1 MRSWKRMTT
10 LEVIMNV
17 IQKMTKIADAMMKEK
32 AITAAMQA
40 KGVRER
46 NAAKSAAR
54 MKKRTMISVT
64 VATAEG
70 ENA

>member
-1 MRSWKRMTT
+1 MTTMTT

-17 IQKMTKIADAMMKEK
+17 IQKMTKIADVMMKEK
-32 AITAAMQA
+32 AIIAAMLA

-54 MKKRTMISVT
+54 MKKMTMMYVT

>member
-1 MRSWKRMTT
+1 MRMMTTVTT

-17 IQKMTKIADAMMKEK
+17 IQKTTKIAGAMMKEK
-32 AITAAMQA
+32 EITAAMLA
-40 KGVRER
+40 RGVRER

-54 MKKRTMISVT
+54 MKKRTMMSVT

>member
-1 MRSWKRMTT
+1 MRMMTTMTT

-32 AITAAMQA
+32 EITAVMLA

-54 MKKRTMISVT
+54 TKKRTMMSVT